1 MKKFMSSLV
10 VLSALA
16 IAPALHANTISGQ
29 FSVTGAS
36 VQDTGTELI
45 FNPNTINV
53 GAANTISGDFTTIL
67 TSGEVGTI
75 TSPIN
80 YANYVAG
87 SSTLAFGSG
96 SSLLTLTLDSINCTL
111 AGQFN
116 NCVGGGT
123 MALADSSFDPTQFS
137 LLFTTNTAGIVT
149 FQATAL
155 SNSSAAAPEP
165 STLMLLG
172 TGLIGAAGALR
183 RRLTA

>member
-1 MKKFMSSLV
+1 MKKLLSSMF
-10 VLSALA
+10 VLAALA
-16 IAPALHANTISGQ
+16 IAPAVHATPISGQ

-36 VQDTGTELI
+36 VQDTGSQLI
-45 FNPNTINV
+45 FTPNQIVV
-53 GAANTISGDFTTIL
+53 GAANTITGDFASLVTP
-67 TSGEVGTI
+67 GETGTI

-80 YANYVAG
+80 YASYVAG
-87 SSTLAFGSG
+87 SSSLAFGSG
-96 SSLLTLTLDSINCTL
+96 SSLLTLTLDSISCSL

-123 MALADSSFDPTQFS
+123 AVSAVAGFDPTAFS

-155 SNSSAAAPEP
+155 SNSAVPEP

-172 TGLIGAAGALR
+172 TGLIGAAGALK
-183 RRLTA
+183 RRLS

>member
-1 MKKFMSSLV
+1 MSSLV

-16 IAPALHANTISGQ
+16 IAPALHATPISGQ
-29 FSVTGAS
+29 FSVTGTS

-53 GAANTISGDFTTIL
+53 GAANTIQGDFTTIL
-67 TSGEVGTI
+67 TAGESGTI

-80 YANYVAG
+80 YASYVSG
-87 SSTLAFGSG
+87 TSSLVFGSG
-96 SSLLTLTLDSINCTL
+96 SSLLTLTLDNISCSL

-116 NCVGGGT
+116 NCTGT
-123 MALADSSFDPTQFS
+123 GTIVSANSNYDPTDFT

-155 SNSSAAAPEP
+155 TPSVPEP

-172 TGLIGAAGALR
+172 TGLLGAAGALK
-183 RRLTA
+183 RRLSA

>member
-1 MKKFMSSLV
+1 VKKFLSSLA

-16 IAPALHANTISGQ
+16 IAPALHATPISGQ

-36 VQDTGTELI
+36 VQDTGTQLI

-53 GAANTISGDFTTIL
+53 GAQNTIMGDFTTLL
-67 TSGEVGTI
+67 TAGETGLI

-80 YANYVAG
+80 YASYTSGDAA
-87 SSTLAFGSG
+87 LEFGSG
-96 SSLLTLTLDSINCTL
+96 SSLLTLTLDSISCTL

-123 MALADSSFDPTQFS
+123 MVSANTAFDPTQFS

-155 SNSSAAAPEP
+155 STSSPVPEP

-172 TGLIGAAGALR
+172 TGLIGAAGALK
-183 RRLTA
+183 RRLS

>member
-1 MKKFMSSLV
+1 MSKFLSICAVLTALV
-10 VLSALA
+10 A
-16 IAPALHANTISGQ
+16 APAMHATPINGQ

-53 GAANTISGDFTTIL
+53 GAASTIMGDFTNLL
-67 TSGEVGTI
+67 TPGEAGTI

-80 YANYVAG
+80 YASYTSG
-87 SSTLAFGSG
+87 SSELVFGSG
-96 SSLLTLTLDSINCTL
+96 DSLLTLTLDSISCSL

-116 NCVGGGT
+116 NCTGT
-123 MALADSSFDPTQFS
+123 GTVVSANPNYDPTAFD

-155 SNSSAAAPEP
+155 SNPSAVPEP

-172 TGLIGAAGALR
+172 TGLIGAAGALKR
-183 RRLTA
+183 RIA

>member
-1 MKKFMSSLV
+1 MSSLAI
-10 VLSALA
+10 LSALA
-16 IAPALHANTISGQ
+16 IAPALHASPITGQ

-36 VQDTGTELI
+36 VQDTGSELI

-53 GAANTISGDFTTIL
+53 GAANTISGDFITLL
-67 TSGEVGTI
+67 TPGEAGTI

-80 YANYVAG
+80 YASYVSGDSAL
-87 SSTLAFGSG
+87 SFGSG
-96 SSLLTLTLDSINCTL
+96 SSLLTLTLNSISCTL

-116 NCVGGGT
+116 NCVGAGT
-123 MALADSSFDPTQFS
+123 MVSANSSYDPTNFS
-137 LLFTTNTAGIVT
+137 LLFTTNTAGVVT

-155 SNSSAAAPEP
+155 SNSAVPEP

-183 RRLTA
+183 RRLAA